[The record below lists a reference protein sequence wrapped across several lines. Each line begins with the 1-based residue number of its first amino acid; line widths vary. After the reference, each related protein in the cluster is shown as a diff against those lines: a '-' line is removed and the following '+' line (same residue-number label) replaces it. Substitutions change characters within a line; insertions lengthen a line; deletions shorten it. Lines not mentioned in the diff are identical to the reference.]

1 MKKLIIINSQQ
12 SITRNDIVEF
22 EKEYHLKLP
31 ENYIAFLLKYNGG
44 GVYDEGSEGSEYVQ
58 SFNSLKY
65 GKLTLEFMF
74 DNYCISED
82 LIDKEYLPIACGY
95 GGNPITLCLKAGKDY
110 GKIIIFY
117 MDMDEDP
124 QTIADSLEELLG
136 VKSIDE
142 L

>member
-12 SITRNDIVEF
+12 NITRNDILEF

-44 GVYDEGSEGSEYVQ
+44 GVYDYGSEYVQ

-65 GKLTLEFMF
+65 GKLTLEETLY
-74 DNYCISED
+74 DYCIIED
-82 LIDKEYLPIACGY
+82 LLDKDYLPIANGY
-95 GGNPITLCLKAGKDY
+95 GSNPVTLCLKAGEDY

-117 MDMDEDP
+117 FDMDEEP
-124 QTIADSLEELLG
+124 QIIADSLEELLG